1 MNFKMGRTMFLAL
14 SILAGCSDYEIIKRD
29 VGDVF
34 YQLEAGK
41 VDILLV
47 VDNSCSM
54 DPYQEKLS
62 QNFQSFLTYFREN
75 SSIILINKKVF

>member
-1 MNFKMGRTMFLAL
+1 MRAIQLAPL
-14 SILAGCSDYEIIKRD
+14 GLLLGSCSDYEIIKRD

-47 VDNSCSM
+47 VDNS
-54 DPYQEKLS
+54 PVFEKKGAHTLRPP
-62 QNFQSFLTYFREN
+62 FYFL
-75 SSIILINKKVF
+75 VFVWEAGGLVFW